1 MQRNISVL
9 PILTS
14 DREVFDT
21 QLEQSYRATLVLLL
35 QYVVDLEERRVSS
48 RLDAQRFRLSF
59 AVNKVRCLGKVP
71 NRHESAGRI
80 VGIQVHSFRVDLR
93 DAATI
98 IVSERE

>member
-21 QLEQSYRATLVLLL
+21 QLEHSYRATDVLLL
-35 QYVVDLEERRVSS
+35 EYVAVVEERRAAS
-48 RLDAQRFRLSF
+48 RLEAQRLWLSF

-71 NRHESAGRI
+71 NRHESAGRF